1 VSQVVAIIGAGG
13 KMGARAVQKLSRDP
27 RYHVLACESDSTR
40 ARELLS
46 NHIEIIQAE
55 EALPKADFVVMA
67 IPDAL
72 IGRMAHDFAPLMKP
86 SATLIMLDAAAAFIG
101 QLPDP
106 GSLTFMIAHP
116 CHPPMFVEQH
126 LTQSNRDYFGGTAV
140 QDIIVSLVSGA
151 RPNFE
156 AGTEVCKM
164 MFSPVNRA
172 HEVTPA
178 QFALLEPAMSEIVVA
193 TAACLMKASLDL
205 AIEKGVPEKAANAF
219 MAGHAQIAMAIAFGE
234 EKSPFSDA
242 AQIAIK
248 WGTEHIVRSDWRRAF
263 EPDVLRQAIRTMLQS
278 DSNPNELKSVSKA

>member
-13 KMGARAVQKLSRDP
+13 KMGARAVQKISGDP
-27 RYHVLACESDSTR
+27 RYRVLACESDSVR
-40 ARELLS
+40 AAELLA
-46 NHIEIIQAE
+46 NQIQVTGTA
-55 EALPKADFVVMA
+55 EALPLADFVVMA
-67 IPDAL
+67 VPDAL
-72 IGRMAHDFAPLMKP
+72 IGRMAHEFAPRMKP
-86 SATLIMLDAAAAFIG
+86 SATLVMLDAAAAFID

-106 GSLTFMIAHP
+106 GNLTFMIAHP

-126 LTQSNRDYFGGTAV
+126 SAQSRRDYFGGTAV
-140 QDIIVSLVSGA
+140 QDVIVSLVSGSRA
-151 RPNFE
+151 HFE
-156 AGTEVCKM
+156 TGAELCKI
-164 MFSPVNRA
+164 MFAPVNRA

-248 WGTEHIVRSDWRRAF
+248 WGTEHIIRPDWRRVF
-263 EPDVLRQAIRTMLQS
+263 EPDVLRQAIRAMLLS
-278 DSNPNELKSVSKA
+278 DSNTNDLNSVSNA